1 MLTHYRK
8 SIKDFYNYFESVKL
22 DIDFRENLTLPVKHQ
37 PQSLHWS
44 YTQITIHSGILKSDG
59 EKIYHA
65 YIYVSDNLKH
75 DQTFVKIS
83 IAKMVE
89 NGNMDNIHII
99 IESDNS
105 SSQFKSAKHFHDF

>member
-1 MLTHYRK
+1 MH
-8 SIKDFYNYFESVKL
+8 
-22 DIDFRENLTLPVKHQ
+22 
-37 PQSLHWS
+37 
-44 YTQITIHSGILKSDG
+44 
-59 EKIYHA
+59 
-65 YIYVSDNLKH
+65 IYVSDNLKH